1 MSDKVWIIGDSIYK
15 TESGF
20 KRELQHRKKYKQ
32 FKDWKGNPINYK
44 VFELTEEGSIDSL
57 IEQLERDEK
66 LKAILDEI
74 PDYELKLKEDVK
86 NLLDIINK
94 LYNDIEKDNSELKWG
109 VYYLNESV
117 YNPKKF
123 IRILKARKHSL
134 FKLSNTKEYFLAL
147 LKVHNFRSITKYLDE
162 SYHNAFKAAKLEL
175 KKIK

>member
-1 MSDKVWIIGDSIYK
+1 MGTRDSVYK

-20 KRELQHRKKYKQ
+20 KRELDFYIKNKVFRRDLK
-32 FKDWKGNPINYK
+32 YK
-44 VFELTEEGSIDSL
+44 VFELTEEGSIDNL

-66 LKAILDEI
+66 LKVLFDEI
-74 PDYELKLKEDVK
+74 PESELKLKEDIK

-117 YNPKKF
+117 NNPKKF
-123 IRILKARKHSL
+123 IRTLKARKHSL

-147 LKVHNFRSITKYLDE
+147 LKVHNFRSISNSLDE
-162 SYHNAFKAAKLEL
+162 TYHNAFKAAKLEL
-175 KKIK
+175 KKNKIN